1 MSSMSRVT
9 SENRATL
16 FISKRVIGIG
26 PQIGY
31 IFPVDDMQGFLGVKA
46 YGEFDAANRPSGWNT
61 WADIC
66 DFAGSPHRRDAN
78 QAPGDEIGFGRAAPA
93 VIAVEAKRRTTPIRQ
108 GTGPRGSL
116 RTNPPGSRAR

>member
-46 YGEFDAANRPSGWNT
+46 YGEFDATNRPSGWNT
-61 WADIC
+61 WLT
-66 DFAGSPHRRDAN
+66 FAISP
-78 QAPGDEIGFGRAAPA
+78 EAPA
-93 VIAVEAKRRTTPIRQ
+93 AVTP
-108 GTGPRGSL
+108 TKHL
-116 RTNPPGSRAR
+116 VTK